1 MTPAHIAA
9 ARRYLGVPF
18 RHRGRR
24 PDRLDCVGL
33 VWRAYLDCGV
43 SLEHRTDY
51 GREPQHERF
60 LREIEA
66 AMGPAVAHGPISA
79 RALAGGAVQVG
90 DMVTLRTL
98 RHPHHVALVGD
109 YPMGGLSLI
118 HASGEHGRVVEHRL
132 SPEYAARITHV
143 FRRPV

>member
-1 MTPAHIAA
+1 MTPRLITT

-43 SLEHRTDY
+43 SLDHRTDY

-60 LREIEA
+60 LREIEGA
-66 AMGPAVAHGPISA
+66 LGPAVAQGPIAPEAAASV
-79 RALAGGAVQVG
+79 LQVG
-90 DMVTLRTL
+90 DVVTLKTKL
-98 RHPHHVALVGD
+98 HPHHIALVGD
-109 YPMGGLSLI
+109 YVHGGLSLI
-118 HASGEHGRVVEHRL
+118 HASGEHGRVIEHRL
-132 SPEYAARITHV
+132 SPEYLARVTHV
-143 FRRPV
+143 FRRPA